1 METLSMENRQTLRAI
16 AGFLRARLDE
26 LGLEQVLDPRS
37 NQGKRWQLHH
47 VLAMVLLGLMAGCK
61 GLAELEELSGD
72 TKGVIR
78 RWLGISGRLPDTTAR
93 SILCRLN
100 PTDLIPLL
108 HRVVIAAHHR
118 EAWTTAQDLP
128 LKLTA
133 MDGKGTSLPAWFG
146 PYAQRHDPKES
157 LPYGI
162 LRTITSTLVTSRS
175 RGCLDVSP
183 IPAETNETGHFQTA
197 FESLVTNHASRFDMV
212 SYDHGANSDDN
223 ARLVLGHDKHYLF
236 QFNDER
242 RRMQQIMAELL
253 EHQPVAYTEVEINSR
268 GEQVTRDVR
277 MMRVNIGVLPGLP
290 RKSELWDHAKTIL
303 RVDKE
308 TEHTDHRVTQQRR
321 YYVSSL
327 PATEMTA
334 CQWNLAIKL
343 HWGVETSHQILD
355 VGFEED
361 RRPWIRNDP
370 NGMLVMMILRRV
382 AYTMLGLFRSV
393 TQRSDEKREV
403 AWRRLMKHV
412 YNTLIGA
419 DEQTVA
425 GLRRRNRRRKRT
437 RKLALTTTGTPTRT
451 AA

>member
-1 METLSMENRQTLRAI
+1 MENKDTLRSI

-26 LGLEQVLDPRS
+26 LGLDEVPDPRS
-37 NQGKRWQLHH
+37 NQGKRWPLSQ

-61 GLAELEELSGD
+61 GLAELEDLSGD

-78 RWLGISGRLPDTTAR
+78 RWLDIRGRLPDTSAR

-100 PTDLIPLL
+100 PADLIPLL
-108 HRVVIAAHHR
+108 HRVVIAAQHR
-118 EAWTTAQDLP
+118 GAWGTAYDLP
-128 LKLTA
+128 VKLTA
-133 MDGKGTSLPAWFG
+133 MDGKGTSLPAWLG
-146 PYAQRHDPKES
+146 PYAQRHHPKEG

-162 LRTITSTLVTSRS
+162 IRTITSTLTTSRS
-175 RGCLDVSP
+175 RGCIDVSP
-183 IPAETNETGHFQTA
+183 IPKETNEAGHFAHA
-197 FESLVTNHASRFDMV
+197 FESLATNHASRFDMV

-223 ARLVLGHDKHYLF
+223 ARLVLAHNKQYLF

-242 RRMQQIMAELL
+242 RRMQQLMAELL
-253 EHQPVAYTEVEINSR
+253 EHQPSVHTEVEINSR
-268 GEQVTRDVR
+268 GEQVTRQLR

-290 RKSELWDHAKTIL
+290 RKSEMWEHAKTIL

-308 TEHTDHRVTQQRR
+308 TEHTNNNVTLQRR

-327 PATEMTA
+327 PMTEMSA
-334 CQWNLAIKL
+334 GQWNLAIKL

-355 VGFEED
+355 VAFEED
-361 RRPWIRNDP
+361 KRPWIRTDP

-403 AWRRLMKHV
+403 AWRRLMKQV
-412 YNTLIGA
+412 NNTLVGA
-419 DEQTVA
+419 DEGTLA
-425 GLRRRNRRRKRT
+425 RLRPRHRRRKRT
-437 RKLALTTTGTPTRT
+437 RKPMLGCERISVRT